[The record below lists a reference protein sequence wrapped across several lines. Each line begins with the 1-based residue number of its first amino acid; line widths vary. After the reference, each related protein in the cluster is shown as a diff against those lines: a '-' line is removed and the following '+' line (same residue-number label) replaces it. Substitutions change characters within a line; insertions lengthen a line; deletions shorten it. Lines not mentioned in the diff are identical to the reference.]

1 MSDSRPI
8 RACIVVA
15 YDMAEEGGVKRNAM
29 HVAESLR
36 RMGDQVTVIGPARR
50 SARALLTGTVSE
62 GAGGLGGGVELR
74 GFGGVVN
81 IRGNGSDNRLGLL
94 TSPLAVRRFFR
105 ARRFDVVHVHEPL
118 LPALPWWAVWSS
130 RSAAHVCTFHGYDE
144 GEGRAM
150 RLIRRAAGATLLR
163 RFERG
168 IAVSS
173 PAEKFARSA
182 WRRPLALIP
191 NGVPTRLYQPVDGAA
206 EGGLGRDGT
215 DADRP
220 VRLLFVGHFRDRR
233 KGLTY
238 LLDAYGALR
247 RKGVAVTL
255 DVVGQGNPAS
265 LPDLPGV
272 TYHGPVS
279 SEDVLVG
286 HYQRA
291 DVFVSPAT
299 GQESFGIVLLE
310 AMATGTAVVCSDI
323 DGYRQVVGSEGA
335 RFAPPTDAAA
345 LTQALADV
353 VRDPAARARMG
364 RANRVRSE
372 RYDWDRLAIEIRG
385 QYLEAIAERRGC
397 KHPADS
403 REASEYAEGAVP

>member
-1 MSDSRPI
+1 MSEPRPI

-29 HVAESLR
+29 HVAAALGR
-36 RMGDQVTVIGPARR
+36 LGDEVTVIGPARR
-50 SARALLTGTVSE
+50 AARALLTGTVSQ
-62 GAGGLGGGVELR
+62 GAGVAGGGVELR

-81 IRGNGSDNRLGLL
+81 IRGNGSDNRLGLFA
-94 TSPLAVRRFFR
+94 SPLAVRRFFR
-105 ARRFDVVHVHEPL
+105 SRRFDVVHVHEPL

-150 RLIRRAAGATLLR
+150 RLLRRAAGAALLR

-168 IAVSS
+168 IAVSG
-173 PAEKFARSA
+173 PAESFARVA

-191 NGVPTRLYQPVDGAA
+191 NGVPTRLYRPADGGS
-206 EGGLGRDGT
+206 GGLGRDGT
-215 DADRP
+215 DAERP

-233 KGLTY
+233 KGLSY

-247 RKGVAVTL
+247 GQGVAVTL
-255 DVVGQGNPAS
+255 DVVGQGDPTS

-279 SEDVLVG
+279 SEEVLVG

-323 DGYRQVVGSEGA
+323 DGYRQVVGTDGA
-335 RFAPPTDAAA
+335 RFAAPADVPA
-345 LTQALADV
+345 LTRALAEV

-364 RANRVRSE
+364 EANRTRSE
-372 RYDWDRLAIEIRG
+372 RFDWDRLAVDVRE

-397 KHPADS
+397 KRPADS
-403 REASEYAEGAVP
+403 RDAGEYAEGAVP